1 MKKNYTL
8 KLVLAMLVVVL
19 VSLVSFVGVYKGKN
33 LLKGYALG
41 KDFSQKKVATFVVV
55 KEQENEE
62 KSEPSSDAESSEQK
76 AENNEESKAEENG
89 ENSAE
94 GENKE
99 EAATDEKNAENSNEN
114 SSKKEEISEEQRKKN
129 YVAAKNNIT
138 KRLAAMKSE
147 DFDIRLDEENGTIA
161 IEVPADIQSAY
172 ISQIFAK
179 GKVEIKN
186 TNSNETIIDSNV
198 FKDASAR
205 LDTSL
210 TNYAKPIVILDL
222 KFTNEAKKKIS
233 EANTKYTDSEGK
245 EEAANFAV
253 VIDHETLYSDAAETF
268 VESAKKGELSLVMGQ
283 NDEKDEL
290 EEDYQKALAI
300 TAIMKCGDIP
310 VEYEIESM
318 DYMSANFDLNRI
330 IVAAIIAVA
339 ILIISATIRFKL
351 KGTLCAISLIGLI
364 ASILLVL
371 RYTNVKITMFSIL
384 GIAIITGLN
393 YFIILKTLETEK
405 TFKENFMYALKI
417 AVPCIIM
424 AIVFCASPFLQLAS
438 FGMSMFWGLVVMC
451 LYNVLITRIFIRK

>member
-33 LLKGYALG
+33 LLKEYALG

-55 KEQENEE
+55 KDEESEE
-62 KSEPSSDAESSEQK
+62 KSETSNENESSEEK
-76 AENNEESKAEENG
+76 SEENAENNEENKAEEN
-89 ENSAE
+89 
-94 GENKE
+94 E
-99 EAATDEKNAENSNEN
+99 EKASEDEKNAENTENSENNEN
-114 SSKKEEISEEQRKKN
+114 KKEEISEEQRKKN
-129 YVAAKNNIT
+129 YVVAKNNIA
-138 KRLAAMKSE
+138 KRFAAMKSE
-147 DFDIRLDEENGTIA
+147 DFDIRLDEETGTIA
-161 IEVPADIQSAY
+161 IEVPANIDSAY
-172 ISQIFAK
+172 ISQIFTK

-186 TNSNETIIDSNV
+186 TSSNDVIVDSNV

-210 TNYAKPIVILDL
+210 SSYSKPIVILDL
-222 KFTNEAKKKIS
+222 KFTNDAKKKIC
-233 EANTKYTDSEGK
+233 EANTKYTNSEGN
-245 EEAANFAV
+245 EESANFAV
-253 VIDHETLYSDAAETF
+253 VIDHETLYSDAADTF
-268 VESAKKGELSLVMGQ
+268 IESAKKGELSLVMGQ

-300 TAIMKCGDIP
+300 TSIMKCGEIP

-318 DYMSANFDLNRI
+318 DFMSANFDLNRI

-339 ILIISATIRFKL
+339 VLIICATVRFKL

-393 YFIILKTLETEK
+393 YFIILKTLEAK
-405 TFKENFMYALKI
+405 KSFKENFLYALKI

-424 AIVFCASPFLQLAS
+424 AIVFCASPYLQLAS
-438 FGMSMFWGLVVMC
+438 FGMSMFWGLIVMC
-451 LYNVLITRIFIRK
+451 IYNVLITRVFIRK